1 MLNTQRIVNLWARS
15 KAWEGEMQVLLLPY
29 LGWALHSTSS
39 RCFSASA
46 NSKEHRVSI
55 WDRGSSA
62 ETEISNSLWIIDF
75 LFHPSDF
82 LYHCRYAFGWLGFA
96 HRLYPPSVSPLVCC
110 FLCYDLV
117 EDCCRYRMG
126 ISIEHQTKDWCRQLY
141 FTHLS
146 RCENVWFEL
155 SFELWSFECSM
166 GDVGHI
172 SDLKWLKSMVNCM
185 LNNTKWSLKHPI
197 VHPI

>member
-15 KAWEGEMQVLLLPY
+15 KAREGEMQVLMLPY

-75 LFHPSDF
+75 LFPPDF
-82 LYHCRYAFGWLGFA
+82 LYHCWYAFGWLGFA
-96 HRLYPPSVSPLVCC
+96 HRLYPPSVSIGLLLSVFWPRKGLLQVS
-110 FLCYDLV
+110 Y
-117 EDCCRYRMG
+117 G
-126 ISIEHQTKDWCRQLY
+126 ISIEHQTKDWCSSRISHTFPMWERLIWTLVWTLKLRLLDGRCW
-141 FTHLS
+141 TH
-146 RCENVWFEL
+146 
-155 SFELWSFECSM
+155 
-166 GDVGHI
+166 HK
-172 SDLKWLKSMVNCM
+172 KWLKSMVNCM
-185 LNNTKWSLKHPI
+185 LNNTKFSLKYPLYYLL
-197 VHPI
+197 